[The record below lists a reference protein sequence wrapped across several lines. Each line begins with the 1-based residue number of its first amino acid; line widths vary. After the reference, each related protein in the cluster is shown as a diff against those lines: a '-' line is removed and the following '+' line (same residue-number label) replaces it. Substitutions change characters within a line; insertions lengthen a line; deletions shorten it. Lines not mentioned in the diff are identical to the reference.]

1 MNVIAYLDGL
11 ILLVLAHFVCDFP
24 LQSDRM
30 ALEKVP
36 GRDATLDWRWWLFS
50 HAATHGLAVALMTG
64 LPFLGL
70 AELVFHAIIDWSKS
84 RFRFSL
90 AATSAPRL
98 LNPAMELAATTHA
111 GTSSSE
117 SDISVSDPETSDTT
131 DADI

>member
-1 MNVIAYLDGL
+1 MIVVAYSNVL

-24 LQSDRM
+24 LQNDRM

-36 GRDATLDWRWWLFS
+36 GQDATLDWRWWLLS

-64 LPFLGL
+64 IPWLGF

-90 AATSAPRL
+90 ACDQVLHIACKFVW
-98 LNPAMELAATTHA
+98 AAQVVTVF
-111 GTSSSE
+111 S
-117 SDISVSDPETSDTT
+117 
-131 DADI
+131 